1 MGYLATGFN
10 NVDDTDD
17 SSLFETCLSFLNTI
31 EFFKEYK
38 EDCHRMLDLMPGLD
52 VLDVGFG
59 LGDDLLDIANEVGPK
74 GVVTGVDS
82 SEAFL
87 ELAKAKINAGPD
99 NIKLINGDA
108 LNLQFEDNSF
118 DRCKIDRTL
127 QHVVDPK
134 KALSEIYRVLK
145 PGGIMLAFDNDWE
158 TFTFSSTNRELVRR
172 VANYWCDSFTSGWV
186 GRYLYNY
193 FSELGLDD
201 IEVHPR
207 TLVVNDL
214 EKSDKVFDLFQTIN
228 RVVENRIISS
238 EEADMLLSE
247 IKKQDMNAS
256 FFSSYTG
263 FIVLGRKPE

>member
-10 NVDDTDD
+10 NVDGTDD
-17 SSLFETCLSFLNTI
+17 SSLFEACLNFLNTI
-31 EFFKEYK
+31 EFFKKYK
-38 EDCHRMLDLMPGLD
+38 EDSHRMLELRPGLD
-52 VLDVGFG
+52 VLDVGCG
-59 LGDDLLDIANEVGPK
+59 LGDDLIDIAKEVGPK

-87 ELAKAKINAGPD
+87 ELAKTKMNAGPN
-99 NIKLINGDA
+99 NIKLIKGDA

-127 QHVVDPK
+127 QHTVDPK
-134 KALSEIYRVLK
+134 KALSEICRVLK

-186 GRYLYNY
+186 GRYLYSY

-207 TLVVNDL
+207 TLVLSDL
-214 EKSDKVFDLFQTIN
+214 EKSNKVFDLYQTIN
-228 RVVENRIISS
+228 RVLENNIITS
-238 EEADMLLSE
+238 EEAELLFNE
-247 IKKQDMNAS
+247 IKLQDANGS

-263 FIVLGRKPE
+263 LIVLGRKPS